1 MTTLAAT
8 ARNRRT
14 AMLAASG
21 ALAFLALAFASV
33 PLYRLFCQATGFNGT
48 PRKDLGGTA
57 PGAIAG
63 QMSIRF
69 DGNVNGMPWRFG
81 PEKETQQV
89 AIGARSVA
97 FFDASNSSDK
107 PITGRAVFN
116 ISPDEAAKYFVKI
129 QCFCF
134 TLQTLA
140 PRQSVRMPV
149 MFYVDPAIEQDPD
162 ARRVSEITLSYTFY
176 PVDRAPAQG

>member
-1 MTTLAAT
+1 MSALAAST
-8 ARNRRT
+8 RNRRT
-14 AMLAASG
+14 AMLAAFV

-33 PLYRLFCQATGFNGT
+33 PLYRLFCQATGFAGT
-48 PRKDLGGTA
+48 PRKELGAVA

-63 QMSIRF
+63 TMSIRF

-81 PEKETQQV
+81 PERETQLV
-89 AIGARSVA
+89 SIGARNVA
-97 FFDASNSSDK
+97 FFDATNSSDK
-107 PITGRAVFN
+107 PVTGRAVFN
-116 ISPDEAAKYFVKI
+116 VSPDQAAKYFVKI

-140 PRQSVRMPV
+140 ARQSVRMPV
-149 MFYVDPAIEQDPD
+149 MFYVDPAIQQDPD
-162 ARRVSEITLSYTFY
+162 ARRISEITLSYTFY

>member
-1 MTTLAAT
+1 MSALAVS

-14 AMLAASG
+14 ATIAALI

-33 PLYRLFCQATGFNGT
+33 PLYRLFCQATGFAGT
-48 PRKDLGGTA
+48 PRKELGAAA

-63 QMSIRF
+63 TMSIRF

-81 PEKETQQV
+81 PERETQRV
-89 AIGARSVA
+89 SIGARNVA
-97 FFDASNSSDK
+97 FFDATNGSDK
-107 PITGRAVFN
+107 PVTGRAVFN
-116 ISPDEAAKYFVKI
+116 VSPDEAAKYFVKI

-149 MFYVDPAIEQDPD
+149 MFYVDPAIEQDPEV
-162 ARRVSEITLSYTFY
+162 RNISEITLSYTFY

>member
-1 MTTLAAT
+1 MSALAVS

-14 AMLAASG
+14 AMIAALF

-33 PLYRLFCQATGFNGT
+33 PLYRLFCQATGFAGT
-48 PRKDLGGTA
+48 PRKELGATA

-63 QMSIRF
+63 RMSVRF

-81 PEKETQQV
+81 PVQETQQV

-97 FFDASNSSDK
+97 FFEASNGSDK

-116 ISPDEAAKYFVKI
+116 VTPDEAAKYFVKI

-134 TLQTLA
+134 TQQTLA
-140 PRQSVRMPV
+140 PRQTVRMPV
-149 MFYVDPAIEQDPD
+149 MFYVDPAIERDPEV
-162 ARRVSEITLSYTFY
+162 RNISEITLSYTFY

>member
-1 MTTLAAT
+1 MSALAAS

-14 AMLAASG
+14 ALIATLI

-33 PLYRLFCQATGFNGT
+33 PLYRLFCQATGFDGT
-48 PRKDLGGTA
+48 PRKELGALA
-57 PGAIAG
+57 PGATGEA
-63 QMSIRF
+63 MSIRF

-81 PEKETQQV
+81 PIQETQKV

-97 FFDASNSSDK
+97 FFEASNSSDK
-107 PITGRAVFN
+107 PVTGRAVFN
-116 ISPDEAAKYFVKI
+116 VSPQEAAKYFVKI

-134 TLQTLA
+134 TEQTLA

-149 MFYVDPAIEQDPD
+149 MFYVDPAIERDPVV
-162 ARRVSEITLSYTFY
+162 RNISEITLSYTFY

>member
-1 MTTLAAT
+1 MSALAAS

-14 AMLAASG
+14 AMLAALV
-21 ALAFLALAFASV
+21 ALAFLALAFAAV
-33 PLYRLFCQATGFNGT
+33 PFYRFFCQATGFAGT
-48 PRKDLGGTA
+48 PRKDIGGTA

-69 DGNVNGMPWRFG
+69 DGNVNGMPWTFG
-81 PEKETQQV
+81 PERETQQV
-89 AIGARSVA
+89 AIGARTVA
-97 FFDASNSSDK
+97 FFDAANSSDK
-107 PITGRAVFN
+107 PVTGRAVFN
-116 ISPDEAAKYFVKI
+116 VSPDQAAKYFVKI

-149 MFYVDPAIEQDPD
+149 MFYVDPAIENDPD
-162 ARRVSEITLSYTFY
+162 ARDISQITLSYTFY
-176 PVDRAPAQG
+176 PVDRAPSQG

>member
-1 MTTLAAT
+1 MSAVAA
-8 ARNRRT
+8 ADRNRRT
-14 AMLAASG
+14 ALIAAAI
-21 ALAFLALAFASV
+21 ALGFLALAFASV
-33 PLYRLFCQATGFNGT
+33 PLYRLFCQATGYAGT
-48 PRKDLGGTA
+48 PRKELGASA

-63 QMSIRF
+63 TMSIRF
-69 DGNVNGMPWRFG
+69 DGNVNGMPWSFG
-81 PEKETQQV
+81 PERETQRV
-89 AIGARSVA
+89 AIGARSIA
-97 FFDASNSSDK
+97 FFGATNNSDR

-116 ISPDEAAKYFVKI
+116 VSPDEAAKYFVKI

-149 MFYVDPAIEQDPD
+149 MFYVDPAIEKDPEV
-162 ARRVSEITLSYTFY
+162 RNISEITLSYTFY

>member
-1 MTTLAAT
+1 VNAPT
-8 ARNRRT
+8 ASTRNQRT
-14 AMLAASG
+14 AMVFALVALAALG
-21 ALAFLALAFASV
+21 MAFASV
-33 PLYRLFCQATGFNGT
+33 PLYRLFCQATGYAGT
-48 PRKDLGGTA
+48 PRKDLGGVA

-63 QMSIRF
+63 RMSIRF

-81 PEKETQQV
+81 PERETQQV
-89 AIGARSVA
+89 SIGARNVA
-97 FFDASNSSDK
+97 FFDATNSSDK

-116 ISPDEAAKYFVKI
+116 ISPDDAAKYFVKI

-134 TLQTLA
+134 TQQTLA
-140 PRQSVRMPV
+140 ARQTVRMPV

-162 ARRVSEITLSYTFY
+162 ARRINEITLSYTFY